1 MKIILTAV
9 NAKYIHSNLA
19 VYTLQ
24 ASAEKAGVFPEIR
37 EFTINQ
43 SKDSMLRSLFLE
55 HADVVCVSCYIWN
68 ISIVEDLITEYHKIS
83 PETKIWLGGPE
94 VSYHAEEMLE
104 QYPFLDG
111 IMKGEGE
118 ITFRELAVYYQ
129 NQENGTEG
137 KTLEEIHGITY
148 RDAEGAIKS
157 NPWRPAMD
165 LSEVDFPYANLK
177 KFENRIIYYES
188 SRGCPFS
195 CSYCLSSIDKR
206 LRFRNLELVKKE
218 LAFFLEHKVPQVKFV
233 DRTFNCKKDHAME
246 IWKFIAEHDNGVTN
260 FHFEIAADILN
271 EEELELL
278 EQMRPG
284 LVQLEIGVQSTNQ
297 DTIKA
302 IHRVMNL
309 DKLRNNVTAIRKC
322 RNIHM
327 HLDLIAGLPYED
339 INSFRK
345 SFNDIYDMKPDN
357 LQLGFLKLL
366 HGSLMR
372 EEKDK
377 YGIVA
382 RDIPPYEVL
391 YTKYLSYDDILKLKQ
406 VEKVLD
412 MYYNSNM
419 FVLSVRYL
427 SGSFD
432 DSFAMYELLSECFE
446 RRYSDGSLPSRNG
459 KFELLYDFAG
469 DYLNE
474 HDMMVFGELLR
485 FDMYLRDN
493 VKSLPECFAFN
504 KDESLRAKKYS
515 GEHKLTKAEHIE
527 IFKINPVEYRDNGNV
542 VCGDTVIYFDYLI
555 RDYDNNATIKILE
568 ETK

>member
-1 MKIILTAV
+1 MNKFLLVAI
-9 NAKYIHSNLA
+9 NSKYIHSNLA
-19 VYTLQ
+19 VYCL
-24 ASAEKAGVFPEIR
+24 KAATAYSDKVYIR
-37 EFTINQ
+37 EFTINNQ
-43 SKDSMLRSLFLE
+43 LE
-55 HADVVCVSCYIWN
+55 DILKNIYLEKPDVIGISCYIWN
-68 ISIVEDLITEYHKIS
+68 INYVKELL
-83 PETKIWLGGPE
+83 PELNKLLPGVKIWLGGPE
-94 VSYHAEEMLE
+94 VSYNTEEYAGRYE
-104 QYPFLDG
+104 NVAG
-111 IMKGEGE
+111 VIKGEGE
-118 ITFRELAVYYQ
+118 AVFKELMDCYMEDRE
-129 NQENGTEG
+129 
-137 KTLEEIHGITY
+137 KDIPSIPGITTVS
-148 RDAEGAIKS
+148 DGKIID
-157 NPWRPAMD
+157 NPCTLVYDMSD
-165 LSEVDFPYANLK
+165 SVMPYYAAGYKEDDYKNK
-177 KFENRIIYYES
+177 IIYYES

-195 CSYCLSSIDKR
+195 CSYCLSSVDKH
-206 LRFRNLELVKKE
+206 LRFRNTELVLTDLKV
-218 LAFFLEHKVPQVKFV
+218 FLDNKVALVKFV
-233 DRTFNCKKDHAME
+233 DRTFNCNREHSRK
-246 IWKFIAEHDNGVTN
+246 ILRFIRDNDNGITS
-260 FHFEIAADILN
+260 FHFEIAADILEDEDIRIMN
-271 EEELELL
+271 SL
-278 EQMRPG
+278 RPG
-284 LVQLEIGVQSTNQ
+284 LIQLEIGVQSTNQ

-309 DKLRNNVTAIRKC
+309 DKLRNNVAAIRKC

-474 HDMMVFGELLR
+474 HDMMVFGEMLR

>member
-1 MKIILTAV
+1 MNKFLLVAI
-9 NAKYIHSNLA
+9 NSKYIHSNLA
-19 VYTLQ
+19 VYCL
-24 ASAEKAGVFPEIR
+24 KAATAYSDKVYIR
-37 EFTINQ
+37 EFTINNQ
-43 SKDSMLRSLFLE
+43 LE
-55 HADVVCVSCYIWN
+55 DILKNIYLEKPDVIGISCYIWN
-68 ISIVEDLITEYHKIS
+68 INYVKELL
-83 PETKIWLGGPE
+83 PELNKLLPGVKIWLGGPE
-94 VSYHAEEMLE
+94 VSYNTEEYAGRYE
-104 QYPFLDG
+104 NVAG
-111 IMKGEGE
+111 VIKGEGE
-118 ITFRELAVYYQ
+118 AVFKELMDCYMEGRE
-129 NQENGTEG
+129 
-137 KTLEEIHGITY
+137 KDIPSIPGITTVS
-148 RDAEGAIKS
+148 DGKIID
-157 NPWRPAMD
+157 NPCTLVYDMSD
-165 LSEVDFPYANLK
+165 SVMPYYAAGYKEDDYKNK
-177 KFENRIIYYES
+177 IIYYES

-195 CSYCLSSIDKR
+195 CSYCLSSVDKH
-206 LRFRNLELVKKE
+206 LRFRNTELVLTDLKV
-218 LAFFLEHKVPQVKFV
+218 FLDNKVALVKFV
-233 DRTFNCKKDHAME
+233 DRTFNCNREHSRK
-246 IWKFIAEHDNGVTN
+246 ILRFIRDNDNGITS
-260 FHFEIAADILN
+260 FHFEIAADIL
-271 EEELELL
+271 EEDIRIMNSL
-278 EQMRPG
+278 RPG
-284 LVQLEIGVQSTNQ
+284 LIQLEIGVQSTNQ

-309 DKLRNNVTAIRKC
+309 DKLRNNVAAIRKC

-474 HDMMVFGELLR
+474 HDMMVFGEMLR

>member
-1 MKIILTAV
+1 MNKFLLVAI
-9 NAKYIHSNLA
+9 NSKYIHSNLA
-19 VYTLQ
+19 VYCL
-24 ASAEKAGVFPEIR
+24 KAATTYSDKVCIK
-37 EFTINQ
+37 EFTINNQ
-43 SKDSMLRSLFLE
+43 LE
-55 HADVVCVSCYIWN
+55 DILKNIYLEKPDVIGISCYIWN
-68 ISIVEDLITEYHKIS
+68 INYVRELL
-83 PETKIWLGGPE
+83 PELNKVLPGVKIWLGGPE
-94 VSYHAEEMLE
+94 VSYNTKEYVGRYENVA
-104 QYPFLDG
+104 G
-111 IMKGEGE
+111 VIKGEGE
-118 ITFRELAVYYQ
+118 AVFKELMDCYMEGRE
-129 NQENGTEG
+129 
-137 KTLEEIHGITY
+137 KDIPSIPGITTVS
-148 RDAEGAIKS
+148 DGKIID
-157 NPWRPAMD
+157 NPCTLVYDMSD
-165 LSEVDFPYANLK
+165 SVMPYYAAGYKEEDYKNK
-177 KFENRIIYYES
+177 IIYYES

-195 CSYCLSSIDKR
+195 CSYCLSSVDKH
-206 LRFRNLELVKKE
+206 LRFRNTELVLSDLKV
-218 LAFFLEHKVPQVKFV
+218 FLDNKVALVKFV
-233 DRTFNCKKDHAME
+233 DRTFNCNREHSRK
-246 IWKFIAEHDNGVTN
+246 ILRFIRDNDNGITS
-260 FHFEIAADILN
+260 FHFEIAADIL
-271 EEELELL
+271 EEEDIRIMNSL
-278 EQMRPG
+278 RPG
-284 LVQLEIGVQSTNQ
+284 LIQLEIGVQSTNQ

-309 DKLRNNVTAIRKC
+309 DKLRKNVEAIRKFQ
-322 RNIHM
+322 NIHM

-339 INSFRK
+339 LKSFRK

-427 SGSFD
+427 SDNFD
-432 DSFAMYELLSECFE
+432 DSFAMYELLSEYFE

-474 HDMMVFGELLR
+474 YDMTIFSEMLR

-493 VKSLPECFAFN
+493 VKSLPECFSFN
-504 KDESLRAKKYS
+504 KDEALRAKKYS

-542 VCGDTVIYFDYLI
+542 VCGDTVIYFDYLM

>member
-1 MKIILTAV
+1 MNKFLLVAI
-9 NAKYIHSNLA
+9 NSKYIHSNLA
-19 VYTLQ
+19 VYCL
-24 ASAEKAGVFPEIR
+24 KAATAYSDKVYIR
-37 EFTINQ
+37 EFTINNQ
-43 SKDSMLRSLFLE
+43 LE
-55 HADVVCVSCYIWN
+55 DILKNIYLEKPDVIGISCYIWN
-68 ISIVEDLITEYHKIS
+68 INYVKELL
-83 PETKIWLGGPE
+83 PELNKLLPGVKIWLGGPE
-94 VSYHAEEMLE
+94 VSYNTEEYAGRYE
-104 QYPFLDG
+104 NVAG
-111 IMKGEGE
+111 VIKGEGE
-118 ITFRELAVYYQ
+118 AVFKELMDCYMEGREEDIPL
-129 NQENGTEG
+129 
-137 KTLEEIHGITY
+137 IPGITTVS
-148 RDAEGAIKS
+148 DGKIID
-157 NPWRPAMD
+157 NPCTLVYDMSD
-165 LSEVDFPYANLK
+165 SVMPYYAAGYKEDDYKNK
-177 KFENRIIYYES
+177 IIYHES

-195 CSYCLSSIDKR
+195 CSYCLSSVDKH
-206 LRFRNLELVKKE
+206 LRFRNTELVLTDLKV
-218 LAFFLEHKVPQVKFV
+218 FLDNKVALVKFV
-233 DRTFNCKKDHAME
+233 DRTFNCNREHSRK
-246 IWKFIAEHDNGVTN
+246 ILRFIRDNDNGITS
-260 FHFEIAADILN
+260 FHFEIAADILEDEDIRIMN
-271 EEELELL
+271 SL
-278 EQMRPG
+278 RPG
-284 LVQLEIGVQSTNQ
+284 LIQLEIGVQSTNQ

-309 DKLRNNVTAIRKC
+309 DKLRNNVAAIRKC

-474 HDMMVFGELLR
+474 HDMMVFGEMLR

>member
-1 MKIILTAV
+1 MNKFLLVAI
-9 NAKYIHSNLA
+9 NSKYIHSNLA
-19 VYTLQ
+19 VYCL
-24 ASAEKAGVFPEIR
+24 KAATAYSDKVYIR
-37 EFTINQ
+37 EFTINNQ
-43 SKDSMLRSLFLE
+43 LE
-55 HADVVCVSCYIWN
+55 DILKNIYLEKPDVIGISCYIWN
-68 ISIVEDLITEYHKIS
+68 INCVKELL
-83 PETKIWLGGPE
+83 PELNKLLPGVKIWLGGPE
-94 VSYHAEEMLE
+94 VSYNTEEYAGRYE
-104 QYPFLDG
+104 NVAG
-111 IMKGEGE
+111 VIKGEGE
-118 ITFRELAVYYQ
+118 AVFKELMDCYMEGRE
-129 NQENGTEG
+129 
-137 KTLEEIHGITY
+137 KDIPSIPGITTVS
-148 RDAEGAIKS
+148 DGKIID
-157 NPWRPAMD
+157 NPCTLVYDMSD
-165 LSEVDFPYANLK
+165 SVIPYYAAGYKEDDYKNK
-177 KFENRIIYYES
+177 IIYYES

-195 CSYCLSSIDKR
+195 CSYCLSSVDKH
-206 LRFRNLELVKKE
+206 LRFRNTELVLTDLKV
-218 LAFFLEHKVPQVKFV
+218 FLDNKVALVKFV
-233 DRTFNCKKDHAME
+233 DRTFNCNREHSRK
-246 IWKFIAEHDNGVTN
+246 ILRFIRDNDNGITS
-260 FHFEIAADILN
+260 FHFEIAADILEDEDIRIMN
-271 EEELELL
+271 SL
-278 EQMRPG
+278 RPG
-284 LVQLEIGVQSTNQ
+284 LIQLEIGVQSTNQ

-309 DKLRNNVTAIRKC
+309 DKLRNNVAAIRKC

-427 SGSFD
+427 FGSFD

-474 HDMMVFGELLR
+474 HDMMVFGEMLR

>member
-1 MKIILTAV
+1 MNKFLLVAI
-9 NAKYIHSNLA
+9 NSKYIHSNLA
-19 VYTLQ
+19 VYCL
-24 ASAEKAGVFPEIR
+24 KAATAYSDKVYIR
-37 EFTINQ
+37 EFTINNQ
-43 SKDSMLRSLFLE
+43 LE
-55 HADVVCVSCYIWN
+55 DILKNIYLEKPDVIGISCYIWN
-68 ISIVEDLITEYHKIS
+68 INYVKELL
-83 PETKIWLGGPE
+83 PELNKVLPGVKIWLGGPE
-94 VSYHAEEMLE
+94 VSYNTEEYAGRYE
-104 QYPFLDG
+104 NVAG
-111 IMKGEGE
+111 VIKGEGE
-118 ITFRELAVYYQ
+118 AVFKELMDCYMEGREKDIPSIPGITTVSD
-129 NQENGTEG
+129 G
-137 KTLEEIHGITY
+137 KIIDNPCTLEY
-148 RDAEGAIKS
+148 DMS
-157 NPWRPAMD
+157 DSVM
-165 LSEVDFPYANLK
+165 PYYAAGYKEDDYKNK
-177 KFENRIIYYES
+177 IIYYES

-195 CSYCLSSIDKR
+195 CSYCLSSVDKH
-206 LRFRNLELVKKE
+206 LRFRNTELVLTDLKV
-218 LAFFLEHKVPQVKFV
+218 FLDNKVALVKFV
-233 DRTFNCKKDHAME
+233 DRTFNCNREHSRK
-246 IWKFIAEHDNGVTN
+246 ILRFIRDNDNGITS
-260 FHFEIAADILN
+260 FHFEIAADILEDEDIRIMN
-271 EEELELL
+271 SL
-278 EQMRPG
+278 RPG
-284 LVQLEIGVQSTNQ
+284 LIQLEIGVQSTNQ

-446 RRYSDGSLPSRNG
+446 RRYSDGSLQSRNG

-474 HDMMVFGELLR
+474 HDMMVFGEMLR

>member
-1 MKIILTAV
+1 MNKFLLVAI
-9 NAKYIHSNLA
+9 NSKYIHSNLA
-19 VYTLQ
+19 VYCL
-24 ASAEKAGVFPEIR
+24 KAATAYSDKVYIR
-37 EFTINQ
+37 EFTINNQ
-43 SKDSMLRSLFLE
+43 LE
-55 HADVVCVSCYIWN
+55 DILKNIYLEKPDVIGISCYIWN
-68 ISIVEDLITEYHKIS
+68 INYVKELL
-83 PETKIWLGGPE
+83 PELNKLLPGVKIWLGGPE
-94 VSYHAEEMLE
+94 VSYNTEEYAGRYE
-104 QYPFLDG
+104 NVAG
-111 IMKGEGE
+111 VIKGEGE
-118 ITFRELAVYYQ
+118 AVFKELMDCYMEGRE
-129 NQENGTEG
+129 
-137 KTLEEIHGITY
+137 KDIPSIPGITTVS
-148 RDAEGAIKS
+148 DGKIID
-157 NPWRPAMD
+157 NPCTLVYDMSD
-165 LSEVDFPYANLK
+165 SVMPYYVAGYKEDDYKNK
-177 KFENRIIYYES
+177 IIYYES

-195 CSYCLSSIDKR
+195 CSYCLSSVDKH
-206 LRFRNLELVKKE
+206 LRFRNTELVLTDLKV
-218 LAFFLEHKVPQVKFV
+218 FLDNKVALVKFV
-233 DRTFNCKKDHAME
+233 DRTFNCNREHSRK
-246 IWKFIAEHDNGVTN
+246 ILRFIRDNDNGITS
-260 FHFEIAADILN
+260 FHFEIAADILEDEDIRIMN
-271 EEELELL
+271 SL
-278 EQMRPG
+278 RPG
-284 LVQLEIGVQSTNQ
+284 LIQLEIGVQSTNQ

-309 DKLRNNVTAIRKC
+309 DKLRNNVAAIRKC

-474 HDMMVFGELLR
+474 HDMMVFGEMLR

>member
-1 MKIILTAV
+1 MNKFLLVAI
-9 NAKYIHSNLA
+9 NSKYIHSNLA
-19 VYTLQ
+19 VYCL
-24 ASAEKAGVFPEIR
+24 KAATAYSDKVYIR
-37 EFTINQ
+37 EFTINNQ
-43 SKDSMLRSLFLE
+43 LE
-55 HADVVCVSCYIWN
+55 DILKNIYLEKPDVIGISCYIWN
-68 ISIVEDLITEYHKIS
+68 INCVKELL
-83 PETKIWLGGPE
+83 PELNKLLPGVKIWLGGPE
-94 VSYHAEEMLE
+94 VSYNTEEYAGRYE
-104 QYPFLDG
+104 NVAG
-111 IMKGEGE
+111 VIKGEGE
-118 ITFRELAVYYQ
+118 AVFKELMDCYMEGRE
-129 NQENGTEG
+129 
-137 KTLEEIHGITY
+137 KDIPSIPGITTVS
-148 RDAEGAIKS
+148 DGKIID
-157 NPWRPAMD
+157 NPCTLVYDMSD
-165 LSEVDFPYANLK
+165 SVMPYYAAGYKEDDYKNK
-177 KFENRIIYYES
+177 IIYYES

-195 CSYCLSSIDKR
+195 CSYCLSSVDKH
-206 LRFRNLELVKKE
+206 LRFRNTELVLTDLKV
-218 LAFFLEHKVPQVKFV
+218 FLDNKVALVKFV
-233 DRTFNCKKDHAME
+233 DRTFNCNREHSRK
-246 IWKFIAEHDNGVTN
+246 ILRFIRDNDNGITS
-260 FHFEIAADILN
+260 FHFEIAADILEDEDIRIMN
-271 EEELELL
+271 SL
-278 EQMRPG
+278 RPG
-284 LVQLEIGVQSTNQ
+284 LIQLEIGVQSTNQ

-309 DKLRNNVTAIRKC
+309 DKLRNNVAAIRKC

-474 HDMMVFGELLR
+474 HDMMVFGEMLR

>member
-1 MKIILTAV
+1 MNKFLLVAI
-9 NAKYIHSNLA
+9 NSKYIHSNLA
-19 VYTLQ
+19 VYCL
-24 ASAEKAGVFPEIR
+24 KAATAYSDKVYIR
-37 EFTINQ
+37 EFTINNQ
-43 SKDSMLRSLFLE
+43 LE
-55 HADVVCVSCYIWN
+55 DILKNIYLEKPDVIGISCYIWN
-68 ISIVEDLITEYHKIS
+68 INYVKELL
-83 PETKIWLGGPE
+83 PELNKVLPGVKIWLGGPE
-94 VSYHAEEMLE
+94 VSYNTEEYAGRYE
-104 QYPFLDG
+104 NVAG
-111 IMKGEGE
+111 VIKGEGE
-118 ITFRELAVYYQ
+118 AAFKELMDCYMEGRE
-129 NQENGTEG
+129 
-137 KTLEEIHGITY
+137 KDISSIPGITTVS
-148 RDAEGAIKS
+148 DGKIID
-157 NPWRPAMD
+157 NPCTLVYDMSD
-165 LSEVDFPYANLK
+165 SVMPYYAAGYKEDDYKNK
-177 KFENRIIYYES
+177 IIYYES

-195 CSYCLSSIDKR
+195 CSYCLSSVDKH
-206 LRFRNLELVKKE
+206 LRFRNTELVLTDLKV
-218 LAFFLEHKVPQVKFV
+218 FLDNKVALVKFV
-233 DRTFNCKKDHAME
+233 DRTFNCNREHSRK
-246 IWKFIAEHDNGVTN
+246 ILRFIRDNDNGITS
-260 FHFEIAADILN
+260 FHFEIAADIL
-271 EEELELL
+271 EEEDIRIMNSL
-278 EQMRPG
+278 RPG
-284 LVQLEIGVQSTNQ
+284 LIQLEIGVQSTNQ

-309 DKLRNNVTAIRKC
+309 DKLRNNVAAIRKC

-474 HDMMVFGELLR
+474 HDMMVFGEMLR

>member
-1 MKIILTAV
+1 MNKFLLVAI
-9 NAKYIHSNLA
+9 NSKYIHSNLA
-19 VYTLQ
+19 VYCL
-24 ASAEKAGVFPEIR
+24 KAATAYSDKVYIR
-37 EFTINQ
+37 EFTINNQ
-43 SKDSMLRSLFLE
+43 LE
-55 HADVVCVSCYIWN
+55 DILKNIYLEKPDVIGISCYIWN
-68 ISIVEDLITEYHKIS
+68 INYVKELL
-83 PETKIWLGGPE
+83 PELNKVLPGVKIWLGGPE
-94 VSYHAEEMLE
+94 VSYNTEEYAGRYE
-104 QYPFLDG
+104 NVAG
-111 IMKGEGE
+111 VIKGEGE
-118 ITFRELAVYYQ
+118 AVFKKLMDCYMEGRE
-129 NQENGTEG
+129 
-137 KTLEEIHGITY
+137 KDIPSIPGITTVS
-148 RDAEGAIKS
+148 DGKIID
-157 NPWRPAMD
+157 NPCTLVYDMSD
-165 LSEVDFPYANLK
+165 SVMPYYAAGYKEDDYKNK
-177 KFENRIIYYES
+177 IIYYES

-195 CSYCLSSIDKR
+195 CSYCLSSVDKH
-206 LRFRNLELVKKE
+206 LRFRNTERVLTDLKV
-218 LAFFLEHKVPQVKFV
+218 FLDNKVALVKFV
-233 DRTFNCKKDHAME
+233 DRTFNCNREHSRK
-246 IWKFIAEHDNGVTN
+246 ILRFIRDNDNGITS
-260 FHFEIAADILN
+260 FHFEIAADILEDEDIRIMN
-271 EEELELL
+271 SL
-278 EQMRPG
+278 RPG
-284 LVQLEIGVQSTNQ
+284 LIQLEIGVQSTNQ

-309 DKLRNNVTAIRKC
+309 DKLRNNVAAIRKC

-459 KFELLYDFAG
+459 KFELLYDFAV

-474 HDMMVFGELLR
+474 HDMMVFGEMLR

>member
-1 MKIILTAV
+1 MNKFLLVAI
-9 NAKYIHSNLA
+9 NSKYIHSNLA
-19 VYTLQ
+19 VYCL
-24 ASAEKAGVFPEIR
+24 KAATAYSDKVYIR
-37 EFTINQ
+37 EFTINNQ
-43 SKDSMLRSLFLE
+43 LE
-55 HADVVCVSCYIWN
+55 DILKNIYLEKPDVIGISCYIWN
-68 ISIVEDLITEYHKIS
+68 INYVKELL
-83 PETKIWLGGPE
+83 PELNKLLPGVKIWLGGPE
-94 VSYHAEEMLE
+94 VSYNTEEYAGRYE
-104 QYPFLDG
+104 NVAG
-111 IMKGEGE
+111 VIKGEGE
-118 ITFRELAVYYQ
+118 AVFKELMDCYMEGRE
-129 NQENGTEG
+129 ED
-137 KTLEEIHGITY
+137 IPSIPGITTVS
-148 RDAEGAIKS
+148 DGKIID
-157 NPWRPAMD
+157 NPCTLVYDMSD
-165 LSEVDFPYANLK
+165 SVMPYYAAGYKEDDYKNK
-177 KFENRIIYYES
+177 IIYYES

-195 CSYCLSSIDKR
+195 CSYCLSSVDKH
-206 LRFRNLELVKKE
+206 LRFRNTELVLTDLKV
-218 LAFFLEHKVPQVKFV
+218 FLDNKVALVKFV
-233 DRTFNCKKDHAME
+233 DRTFNCNREHSRK
-246 IWKFIAEHDNGVTN
+246 ILRFIRDNDNGITS
-260 FHFEIAADILN
+260 FHFEIAADILEDEDIRIMN
-271 EEELELL
+271 SL
-278 EQMRPG
+278 RPG
-284 LVQLEIGVQSTNQ
+284 LIQLEIGVQSTNQ

-309 DKLRNNVTAIRKC
+309 DKLRNNVAAIRKC

-474 HDMMVFGELLR
+474 HDMMVFGEMLR

-527 IFKINPVEYRDNGNV
+527 IFKINPVEYWDNGNV

>member
-1 MKIILTAV
+1 MNKFLLVAI
-9 NAKYIHSNLA
+9 NSKYIYSNLA
-19 VYTLQ
+19 VYCL
-24 ASAEKAGVFPEIR
+24 KAATAYSDKVYIR
-37 EFTINQ
+37 EFTINNQ
-43 SKDSMLRSLFLE
+43 LE
-55 HADVVCVSCYIWN
+55 DILKNIYLEKPDVIGISCYIWN
-68 ISIVEDLITEYHKIS
+68 INYVKELL
-83 PETKIWLGGPE
+83 PELNKVLPGVKIWLGGPE
-94 VSYHAEEMLE
+94 VSYNTEEYAGRYE
-104 QYPFLDG
+104 NVAG
-111 IMKGEGE
+111 VIKGEGE
-118 ITFRELAVYYQ
+118 AVFKELMDCYMEGRE
-129 NQENGTEG
+129 
-137 KTLEEIHGITY
+137 KDIPFIPGITTVS
-148 RDAEGAIKS
+148 DGKIID
-157 NPWRPAMD
+157 NPCTLVYDMSD
-165 LSEVDFPYANLK
+165 SVMPYYAAGYNEDDYK
-177 KFENRIIYYES
+177 NKIIYYES

-195 CSYCLSSIDKR
+195 CSYCLSSVDKH
-206 LRFRNLELVKKE
+206 LRFRNTELVLTDLKV
-218 LAFFLEHKVPQVKFV
+218 FLDNKVALVKFV
-233 DRTFNCKKDHAME
+233 DRTFNCNREHSRK
-246 IWKFIAEHDNGVTN
+246 ILRFIRDNDNGITS
-260 FHFEIAADILN
+260 FHFEIAADILEDEDIRIMN
-271 EEELELL
+271 SL
-278 EQMRPG
+278 RPG
-284 LVQLEIGVQSTNQ
+284 LIQLEIGVQSTNQ

-357 LQLGFLKLL
+357 LQLCFLKLL

-474 HDMMVFGELLR
+474 HDMMVFGEMLR

>member
-1 MKIILTAV
+1 MNKFLLVAI
-9 NAKYIHSNLA
+9 NSKYIHSNLA
-19 VYTLQ
+19 VYCL
-24 ASAEKAGVFPEIR
+24 KAATAYSDKVYIR
-37 EFTINQ
+37 EFTINNQ
-43 SKDSMLRSLFLE
+43 LE
-55 HADVVCVSCYIWN
+55 DILKNIYLEKPDVIGISCYIWN
-68 ISIVEDLITEYHKIS
+68 ISYVKELLPDLNKVL
-83 PETKIWLGGPE
+83 PGVKIWLGGPE
-94 VSYHAEEMLE
+94 VSYNTGEYAGRYENVA
-104 QYPFLDG
+104 G
-111 IMKGEGE
+111 VIKGEGE
-118 ITFRELAVYYQ
+118 AVFKELMDCYM
-129 NQENGTEG
+129 EG
-137 KTLEEIHGITY
+137 RKKDIPLIPGITTVS
-148 RDAEGAIKS
+148 DGKIID
-157 NPWRPAMD
+157 NPCTLVYDMSD
-165 LSEVDFPYANLK
+165 SVMPYYAAGYKEDDYKNK
-177 KFENRIIYYES
+177 IIYYES

-195 CSYCLSSIDKR
+195 CSYCLSSVDKH
-206 LRFRNLELVKKE
+206 LRFRNTELVLTDLKV
-218 LAFFLEHKVPQVKFV
+218 FLDNKVALVKFV
-233 DRTFNCKKDHAME
+233 DRTFNCNREHSRK
-246 IWKFIAEHDNGVTN
+246 ILRFIRDNDNGITS
-260 FHFEIAADILN
+260 FHFEIAADILEDEDIRIMN
-271 EEELELL
+271 SL
-278 EQMRPG
+278 RPG
-284 LVQLEIGVQSTNQ
+284 LIQLEIGVQSTNQ

-474 HDMMVFGELLR
+474 HDMMVFGEMLR

>member
-1 MKIILTAV
+1 MNKFLLVAI
-9 NAKYIHSNLA
+9 NSKYIHSNLA
-19 VYTLQ
+19 VYCL
-24 ASAEKAGVFPEIR
+24 KAATAYSDKVCIK
-37 EFTINQ
+37 EFTINNQ
-43 SKDSMLRSLFLE
+43 LE
-55 HADVVCVSCYIWN
+55 DILKNIYLEKPDVIGISCYIWN
-68 ISIVEDLITEYHKIS
+68 INYVRELL
-83 PETKIWLGGPE
+83 PELNKVLPGVKIWLGGPE
-94 VSYHAEEMLE
+94 VSYNTEEYVGRYE
-104 QYPFLDG
+104 NVAG
-111 IMKGEGE
+111 VIKGEGE
-118 ITFRELAVYYQ
+118 AIFKELMDCYMEGRE
-129 NQENGTEG
+129 
-137 KTLEEIHGITY
+137 KDIPSIPGITTVS
-148 RDAEGAIKS
+148 DGKIID
-157 NPWRPAMD
+157 NPCTLVYDMSD
-165 LSEVDFPYANLK
+165 SVMPYYAAGYKEEDYKNK
-177 KFENRIIYYES
+177 IIYYES

-195 CSYCLSSIDKR
+195 CSYCLSSVDKH
-206 LRFRNLELVKKE
+206 LRFRNTELVLSDLKV
-218 LAFFLEHKVPQVKFV
+218 FLDNKVALVKFV
-233 DRTFNCKKDHAME
+233 DRTFNCNREHSRK
-246 IWKFIAEHDNGVTN
+246 ILRFIRDNDNGITS
-260 FHFEIAADILN
+260 FHFEIAADILEDEDIRIMN
-271 EEELELL
+271 SL
-278 EQMRPG
+278 RPG
-284 LVQLEIGVQSTNQ
+284 LIQLEIGVQSTNQ

-309 DKLRNNVTAIRKC
+309 DKLRNNVSAIRKMQ
-322 RNIHM
+322 NIHM

-339 INSFRK
+339 LKSFRK

-427 SGSFD
+427 SGNFD
-432 DSFAMYELLSECFE
+432 DSFAMYEMLSVYFE
-446 RRYSDGSLPSRNG
+446 KRYSDGSLPSRNG

-474 HDMMVFGELLR
+474 HDMTVFGEMLR

-493 VKSLPECFAFN
+493 VKSLPECFSFN
-504 KDESLRAKKYS
+504 KDEALRAKKYS

>member
-1 MKIILTAV
+1 MNKFLLVAI
-9 NAKYIHSNLA
+9 NSKYIHSNLA
-19 VYTLQ
+19 VYCL
-24 ASAEKAGVFPEIR
+24 KAATAYSDKVYIR
-37 EFTINQ
+37 EFTINNQ
-43 SKDSMLRSLFLE
+43 LE
-55 HADVVCVSCYIWN
+55 DILKNIYLEKPDVIGISCYIWN
-68 ISIVEDLITEYHKIS
+68 INYVKELL
-83 PETKIWLGGPE
+83 PELNKVLPGVKIWLGGPE
-94 VSYHAEEMLE
+94 VSYNTEEYAGRYE
-104 QYPFLDG
+104 NVAG
-111 IMKGEGE
+111 VIKGEGE
-118 ITFRELAVYYQ
+118 AVFKELMDCYMEDRE
-129 NQENGTEG
+129 
-137 KTLEEIHGITY
+137 KDIPSIPGITTVS
-148 RDAEGAIKS
+148 DGKIID
-157 NPWRPAMD
+157 NPCTLVYDMSD
-165 LSEVDFPYANLK
+165 SVMPYYAAGYKEDDYKNK
-177 KFENRIIYYES
+177 IIYYES

-195 CSYCLSSIDKR
+195 CSYCLSSVDKH
-206 LRFRNLELVKKE
+206 LRFRNTELVLTDLKV
-218 LAFFLEHKVPQVKFV
+218 FLDNKVALVKFV
-233 DRTFNCKKDHAME
+233 DRTFNCNREHSRK
-246 IWKFIAEHDNGVTN
+246 ILRFIRDNDNGITS
-260 FHFEIAADILN
+260 FHFEIAADILEDEDIRIMN
-271 EEELELL
+271 SL
-278 EQMRPG
+278 RPG
-284 LVQLEIGVQSTNQ
+284 LIQLEIGVQSTNQ

>member
-1 MKIILTAV
+1 MNKFLLVAI
-9 NAKYIHSNLA
+9 NSKYIHSNLA
-19 VYTLQ
+19 VYCL
-24 ASAEKAGVFPEIR
+24 KAATAYSDKVYIR
-37 EFTINQ
+37 EFTINNQ
-43 SKDSMLRSLFLE
+43 LE
-55 HADVVCVSCYIWN
+55 DILKNIYLEKPDVIGISCYIWN
-68 ISIVEDLITEYHKIS
+68 INYVKELL
-83 PETKIWLGGPE
+83 PELNKVLPGVKIWLGGPE
-94 VSYHAEEMLE
+94 VSYNTEEYAGRYE
-104 QYPFLDG
+104 NVAG
-111 IMKGEGE
+111 VIKGEGE
-118 ITFRELAVYYQ
+118 AVFKELMDCYMEDRE
-129 NQENGTEG
+129 
-137 KTLEEIHGITY
+137 KDIPSIPGITTVS
-148 RDAEGAIKS
+148 DGKIID
-157 NPWRPAMD
+157 NPCTLVYDMSD
-165 LSEVDFPYANLK
+165 SVMPYYAAGYKEDDYKNK
-177 KFENRIIYYES
+177 IIYYES

-195 CSYCLSSIDKR
+195 CSYCLSSVDKH
-206 LRFRNLELVKKE
+206 LRFRNTELVLTDLKV
-218 LAFFLEHKVPQVKFV
+218 FLDNKVALVKFV
-233 DRTFNCKKDHAME
+233 DRTFNCNREHSRK
-246 IWKFIAEHDNGVTN
+246 ILRFIRDNDNGITS
-260 FHFEIAADILN
+260 FHFEIAADILEDEDIRIMN
-271 EEELELL
+271 SL
-278 EQMRPG
+278 RPG
-284 LVQLEIGVQSTNQ
+284 LIQLEIGVQSTNQ

-474 HDMMVFGELLR
+474 HDMMVFGEMLR

-515 GEHKLTKAEHIE
+515 GEHKLIKAEHIE

>member
-1 MKIILTAV
+1 MLP
-9 NAKYIHSNLA
+9 
-19 VYTLQ
+19 
-24 ASAEKAGVFPEIR
+24 GV
-37 EFTINQ
+37 
-43 SKDSMLRSLFLE
+43 
-55 HADVVCVSCYIWN
+55 
-68 ISIVEDLITEYHKIS
+68 
-83 PETKIWLGGPE
+83 KIWLGGPE
-94 VSYHAEEMLE
+94 VSYNTEEYAGRYE
-104 QYPFLDG
+104 NVAG
-111 IMKGEGE
+111 VIKGEGE
-118 ITFRELAVYYQ
+118 AVFKELMDCYMEGRE
-129 NQENGTEG
+129 
-137 KTLEEIHGITY
+137 KDIPFIPGITTVS
-148 RDAEGAIKS
+148 DGKIID
-157 NPWRPAMD
+157 NPCTLVYDMSD
-165 LSEVDFPYANLK
+165 SVMPYYAAGYKEDDYKNK
-177 KFENRIIYYES
+177 IIYYES

-195 CSYCLSSIDKR
+195 CSYCLSSVDKH
-206 LRFRNLELVKKE
+206 LRFRNTELVLTDLKV
-218 LAFFLEHKVPQVKFV
+218 FLDNKGALVKFV
-233 DRTFNCKKDHAME
+233 DRTFNCNREHSRK
-246 IWKFIAEHDNGVTN
+246 ILRFIRDNDNGITS
-260 FHFEIAADILN
+260 FHFEIAADILEDEDIRIMN
-271 EEELELL
+271 SL
-278 EQMRPG
+278 RPG
-284 LVQLEIGVQSTNQ
+284 LIQLEIGVQSTNQ

-474 HDMMVFGELLR
+474 HDMMVFGEMLR

>member
-1 MKIILTAV
+1 MNKFLLVAI
-9 NAKYIHSNLA
+9 NSKYIHSNLA
-19 VYTLQ
+19 VYCL
-24 ASAEKAGVFPEIR
+24 KAATAYSDKVYIR
-37 EFTINQ
+37 EFTINNQ
-43 SKDSMLRSLFLE
+43 LE
-55 HADVVCVSCYIWN
+55 DILKNIYLEKPDVIGISCYIWN
-68 ISIVEDLITEYHKIS
+68 INYVKELL
-83 PETKIWLGGPE
+83 PELNKLLPGVKIWLGGPE
-94 VSYHAEEMLE
+94 VSYNTEEYAGRYE
-104 QYPFLDG
+104 NVAG
-111 IMKGEGE
+111 VIKGEGE
-118 ITFRELAVYYQ
+118 AVFKELMDCYMEGRE
-129 NQENGTEG
+129 
-137 KTLEEIHGITY
+137 KDIPSIPGITTVS
-148 RDAEGAIKS
+148 DGKIID
-157 NPWRPAMD
+157 NPCTLVYDMSD
-165 LSEVDFPYANLK
+165 SVMPYYAAGYKEDDYKNK
-177 KFENRIIYYES
+177 IIYYES

-195 CSYCLSSIDKR
+195 CSYFLSSVDKH
-206 LRFRNLELVKKE
+206 LRFRNTELVLTDLKV
-218 LAFFLEHKVPQVKFV
+218 FLDNKVALVKFV
-233 DRTFNCKKDHAME
+233 DRTFNCNREHSRK
-246 IWKFIAEHDNGVTN
+246 ILRFIRDNDNGITS
-260 FHFEIAADILN
+260 FHFEIAADIL
-271 EEELELL
+271 EEEDIRIMNSL
-278 EQMRPG
+278 RPG
-284 LVQLEIGVQSTNQ
+284 LIQLEIGVQSTNQ

-309 DKLRNNVTAIRKC
+309 DKLRNNVAAIRKC

-419 FVLSVRYL
+419 FVLSVRYFF
-427 SGSFD
+427 GGFD

-474 HDMMVFGELLR
+474 HDMMVFGEMLR

>member
-1 MKIILTAV
+1 MNKFLLVAI
-9 NAKYIHSNLA
+9 NSKYIHSNLA
-19 VYTLQ
+19 VYCL
-24 ASAEKAGVFPEIR
+24 KAATAYSDKVYIR
-37 EFTINQ
+37 EFTINNQ
-43 SKDSMLRSLFLE
+43 LE
-55 HADVVCVSCYIWN
+55 DILKNIYLEKPDVIGISCYIWN
-68 ISIVEDLITEYHKIS
+68 INYVKELL
-83 PETKIWLGGPE
+83 PELNKVLPGVKIWLGGPE
-94 VSYHAEEMLE
+94 VSYNTEEYAGRYE
-104 QYPFLDG
+104 NVAG
-111 IMKGEGE
+111 VIKGEGE
-118 ITFRELAVYYQ
+118 AVFKELMDCYMEGRE
-129 NQENGTEG
+129 
-137 KTLEEIHGITY
+137 KDIPFIPGITTVS
-148 RDAEGAIKS
+148 DGKIID
-157 NPWRPAMD
+157 NPCTLVYDMSD
-165 LSEVDFPYANLK
+165 SVMPYYAAGYNEDDYK
-177 KFENRIIYYES
+177 NKIIYYES

-195 CSYCLSSIDKR
+195 CSYCLSSVDKH
-206 LRFRNLELVKKE
+206 LRFRNTELVLTDLKV
-218 LAFFLEHKVPQVKFV
+218 FLDNKVALVKFV
-233 DRTFNCKKDHAME
+233 DRTFNCNREHSRK
-246 IWKFIAEHDNGVTN
+246 ILRFIRDNDNGITS
-260 FHFEIAADILN
+260 FHFEIAADILEDEDIRIMN
-271 EEELELL
+271 SL
-278 EQMRPG
+278 RPG
-284 LVQLEIGVQSTNQ
+284 LIQLEIGVQSTNQ

-327 HLDLIAGLPYED
+327 HLDLIVGLPYED

-459 KFELLYDFAG
+459 KFELLYDFAR

-474 HDMMVFGELLR
+474 HDMMVFGEMLR

>member
-1 MKIILTAV
+1 M
-9 NAKYIHSNLA
+9 N
-19 VYTLQ
+19 
-24 ASAEKAGVFPEIR
+24 
-37 EFTINQ
+37 
-43 SKDSMLRSLFLE
+43 SL
-55 HADVVCVSCYIWN
+55 
-68 ISIVEDLITEYHKIS
+68 
-83 PETKIWLGGPE
+83 
-94 VSYHAEEMLE
+94 
-104 QYPFLDG
+104 
-111 IMKGEGE
+111 
-118 ITFRELAVYYQ
+118 
-129 NQENGTEG
+129 
-137 KTLEEIHGITY
+137 
-148 RDAEGAIKS
+148 
-157 NPWRPAMD
+157 
-165 LSEVDFPYANLK
+165 
-177 KFENRIIYYES
+177 
-188 SRGCPFS
+188 
-195 CSYCLSSIDKR
+195 
-206 LRFRNLELVKKE
+206 
-218 LAFFLEHKVPQVKFV
+218 
-233 DRTFNCKKDHAME
+233 
-246 IWKFIAEHDNGVTN
+246 
-260 FHFEIAADILN
+260 
-271 EEELELL
+271 
-278 EQMRPG
+278 RPG
-284 LVQLEIGVQSTNQ
+284 LIQLEIGVQSTNQ

-474 HDMMVFGELLR
+474 HDMMVFGEMLR

>member
-1 MKIILTAV
+1 MNKFLLVAI
-9 NAKYIHSNLA
+9 NSKYIHSNLA
-19 VYTLQ
+19 VYCL
-24 ASAEKAGVFPEIR
+24 KAATAYSDKVYIR
-37 EFTINQ
+37 EFTINNQ
-43 SKDSMLRSLFLE
+43 LE
-55 HADVVCVSCYIWN
+55 DILKNIYLEKPDVIGISCYIWN
-68 ISIVEDLITEYHKIS
+68 INYVKELL
-83 PETKIWLGGPE
+83 PELNKVLPGVKIWLGGPE
-94 VSYHAEEMLE
+94 VSYNTEEYAGRYE
-104 QYPFLDG
+104 NVAG
-111 IMKGEGE
+111 VIKGEGE
-118 ITFRELAVYYQ
+118 AVFKELMDCYMEGRE
-129 NQENGTEG
+129 
-137 KTLEEIHGITY
+137 KDIPSIPGITTVS
-148 RDAEGAIKS
+148 DGKIID
-157 NPWRPAMD
+157 NPCTLVYDMSD
-165 LSEVDFPYANLK
+165 SVMPYYAAGYKEDDYKNK
-177 KFENRIIYYES
+177 IIYYES

-195 CSYCLSSIDKR
+195 CSYCLSSVDKH
-206 LRFRNLELVKKE
+206 LRFRNTELVLTDLKV
-218 LAFFLEHKVPQVKFV
+218 FLDNKVALVKFV
-233 DRTFNCKKDHAME
+233 DRTFNCNREHSRK
-246 IWKFIAEHDNGVTN
+246 ILRFIRDNDNGITS
-260 FHFEIAADILN
+260 FHFEIAADILEDEDIRIMN
-271 EEELELL
+271 SL
-278 EQMRPG
+278 RPG
-284 LVQLEIGVQSTNQ
+284 LIQLEIGVQSTNQ

-322 RNIHM
+322 WNIHM

-474 HDMMVFGELLR
+474 HDMMVFGEMLR

>member
-1 MKIILTAV
+1 MNKFLLVAI
-9 NAKYIHSNLA
+9 NSKYIHSNLA
-19 VYTLQ
+19 VYCL
-24 ASAEKAGVFPEIR
+24 KAATAYSDKVYIR
-37 EFTINQ
+37 EFTINNQ
-43 SKDSMLRSLFLE
+43 LE
-55 HADVVCVSCYIWN
+55 DILKNIYLEKPDVIGISCYIWN
-68 ISIVEDLITEYHKIS
+68 INYVKELL
-83 PETKIWLGGPE
+83 PELNKVLPGVKIWLGGPE
-94 VSYHAEEMLE
+94 VSYNTEEYAGRYE
-104 QYPFLDG
+104 NVAG
-111 IMKGEGE
+111 VIKGEGE
-118 ITFRELAVYYQ
+118 AVFKELMDCYMEGRE
-129 NQENGTEG
+129 
-137 KTLEEIHGITY
+137 KDIPSIPGITTVS
-148 RDAEGAIKS
+148 DGKIID
-157 NPWRPAMD
+157 NPCTLVYDMSD
-165 LSEVDFPYANLK
+165 SVMPYYAAGYKEDDYKNK
-177 KFENRIIYYES
+177 IIYYES

-195 CSYCLSSIDKR
+195 CSYCLSSVDKH
-206 LRFRNLELVKKE
+206 LRFRNTELVLTDLKV
-218 LAFFLEHKVPQVKFV
+218 FLDNKVALVKFV
-233 DRTFNCKKDHAME
+233 DRTFNCNREHSRK
-246 IWKFIAEHDNGVTN
+246 ILRFIRDNDNGITS
-260 FHFEIAADILN
+260 FHFEIAADILEDEDIRIMN
-271 EEELELL
+271 SL
-278 EQMRPG
+278 RPG
-284 LVQLEIGVQSTNQ
+284 LIQLEIGVQSTNQ

-542 VCGDTVIYFDYLI
+542 VGGDTVIYFDYLI

-568 ETK
+568 EIK

>member
-1 MKIILTAV
+1 MNKFLLVAI
-9 NAKYIHSNLA
+9 NSKYIHSNLA
-19 VYTLQ
+19 VYCL
-24 ASAEKAGVFPEIR
+24 KAATAYSDKVCIK
-37 EFTINQ
+37 EFTINNQ
-43 SKDSMLRSLFLE
+43 FEDILKNIYLE
-55 HADVVCVSCYIWN
+55 KPDVIGISCYIWN
-68 ISIVEDLITEYHKIS
+68 INYVRELL
-83 PETKIWLGGPE
+83 PELNKVLPGVKIWLGGPE
-94 VSYHAEEMLE
+94 VSYNTEEYVGRYE
-104 QYPFLDG
+104 NVAG
-111 IMKGEGE
+111 VIKGEGE
-118 ITFRELAVYYQ
+118 AVFKELMDCYMEGRE
-129 NQENGTEG
+129 ND
-137 KTLEEIHGITY
+137 IPSIPGITTVSDG
-148 RDAEGAIKS
+148 RIID
-157 NPWRPAMD
+157 NPCTLVYDMSD
-165 LSEVDFPYANLK
+165 SVMPYYAAGYKEEDYKNK
-177 KFENRIIYYES
+177 IIYYES

-195 CSYCLSSIDKR
+195 CSYCLSSVDKH
-206 LRFRNLELVKKE
+206 LRFRNTELVLSDLKV
-218 LAFFLEHKVPQVKFV
+218 FLDNKVALVKFV
-233 DRTFNCKKDHAME
+233 DRTFNCNREHSRK
-246 IWKFIAEHDNGVTN
+246 ILRFIRDNDNGITS
-260 FHFEIAADILN
+260 FHFEIAADILEDEDIRIMN
-271 EEELELL
+271 SL
-278 EQMRPG
+278 RPG
-284 LVQLEIGVQSTNQ
+284 LIQLEIGVQSTNQ

-309 DKLRNNVTAIRKC
+309 DKLRNNVSAIRKMQ
-322 RNIHM
+322 NIHM

-339 INSFRK
+339 LKSFRK

-427 SGSFD
+427 SGNFD
-432 DSFAMYELLSECFE
+432 DSFAMYEMLSVYFE
-446 RRYSDGSLPSRNG
+446 KRYSDGSLPSRNG

-474 HDMMVFGELLR
+474 HDMTVFGEMLR

-493 VKSLPECFAFN
+493 VKSLPECFSFN
-504 KDESLRAKKYS
+504 KDEALRAKKYS

>member
-1 MKIILTAV
+1 MNKFLLVAI
-9 NAKYIHSNLA
+9 NSKYIHSNLA
-19 VYTLQ
+19 VYCL
-24 ASAEKAGVFPEIR
+24 KAATAYSDKVCIR
-37 EFTINQ
+37 EFTINNQ
-43 SKDSMLRSLFLE
+43 LE
-55 HADVVCVSCYIWN
+55 DILKNIYLEKPDVIGISCYIWN
-68 ISIVEDLITEYHKIS
+68 INYVKELL
-83 PETKIWLGGPE
+83 PELNKLLPGVKIWLGGPE
-94 VSYHAEEMLE
+94 VSYNTEEYAGRYE
-104 QYPFLDG
+104 NVAG
-111 IMKGEGE
+111 VIKGEGE
-118 ITFRELAVYYQ
+118 AVFKELMDCYM
-129 NQENGTEG
+129 EG
-137 KTLEEIHGITY
+137 RGKDIPSIPGITTVS
-148 RDAEGAIKS
+148 DGKIID
-157 NPWRPAMD
+157 NPCTLVYDMSD
-165 LSEVDFPYANLK
+165 SVMPYYAAGYKEDDYKNK
-177 KFENRIIYYES
+177 IIYYES

-195 CSYCLSSIDKR
+195 CSYCLSSVDKH
-206 LRFRNLELVKKE
+206 LRFRNTELVLTDLKV
-218 LAFFLEHKVPQVKFV
+218 FLDNKVALVKFV
-233 DRTFNCKKDHAME
+233 DRTFNCNREHSRK
-246 IWKFIAEHDNGVTN
+246 ILRFIRDNDNGITS
-260 FHFEIAADILN
+260 FHFEIAADIL
-271 EEELELL
+271 EEEDIRIMNSL
-278 EQMRPG
+278 RPG
-284 LVQLEIGVQSTNQ
+284 LIQLEIGVQSTNQ

-309 DKLRNNVTAIRKC
+309 DKLRNNVAAIRKC

-474 HDMMVFGELLR
+474 HDMMVFGEMLR

>member
-1 MKIILTAV
+1 MNKFLLVAI
-9 NAKYIHSNLA
+9 NSKYIHSNLA
-19 VYTLQ
+19 VYCL
-24 ASAEKAGVFPEIR
+24 KAATAYSDKVYIR
-37 EFTINQ
+37 EFTINNQ
-43 SKDSMLRSLFLE
+43 LE
-55 HADVVCVSCYIWN
+55 DILKNIYLEKPDVIGISCYIWN
-68 ISIVEDLITEYHKIS
+68 INCVKELL
-83 PETKIWLGGPE
+83 PELNKLLPGVKIWLGGPE
-94 VSYHAEEMLE
+94 VSYNTEEYAGRYE
-104 QYPFLDG
+104 NVAG
-111 IMKGEGE
+111 VIKGEGE
-118 ITFRELAVYYQ
+118 AVFKELMDCYMEGRE
-129 NQENGTEG
+129 
-137 KTLEEIHGITY
+137 KDIPSIPGITTVS
-148 RDAEGAIKS
+148 DGKIID
-157 NPWRPAMD
+157 NPCTLVYDMSD
-165 LSEVDFPYANLK
+165 SVMPYYAAGYKEDDYKNK
-177 KFENRIIYYES
+177 IIYYES

-195 CSYCLSSIDKR
+195 CSYCLSSVDKH
-206 LRFRNLELVKKE
+206 LRFRNTELVLTDLKV
-218 LAFFLEHKVPQVKFV
+218 FLDNKVALVKFV
-233 DRTFNCKKDHAME
+233 DRTFNCNREHSRK
-246 IWKFIAEHDNGVTN
+246 ILRFIRDNDNGITS
-260 FHFEIAADILN
+260 FHFEIAADILEDEDIRIMN
-271 EEELELL
+271 SL
-278 EQMRPG
+278 RPG
-284 LVQLEIGVQSTNQ
+284 LIQLEIGVQSTNQ

-474 HDMMVFGELLR
+474 HDMMVFGEMLR

>member
-1 MKIILTAV
+1 MNKFLLVAI
-9 NAKYIHSNLA
+9 NSKYIHSNLA
-19 VYTLQ
+19 VYCL
-24 ASAEKAGVFPEIR
+24 KAATAYSDKVYIR
-37 EFTINQ
+37 EFTINNQ
-43 SKDSMLRSLFLE
+43 LE
-55 HADVVCVSCYIWN
+55 DILKNIYLEKPDVIGISCYIWN
-68 ISIVEDLITEYHKIS
+68 INYVKELL
-83 PETKIWLGGPE
+83 PELNKVLPGVKIWLGGPE
-94 VSYHAEEMLE
+94 VSYNTEEYAGRYE
-104 QYPFLDG
+104 NVAG
-111 IMKGEGE
+111 VIKGEGE
-118 ITFRELAVYYQ
+118 AVFKELMDCYMEGREKDIPSIPGITTVSD
-129 NQENGTEG
+129 G
-137 KTLEEIHGITY
+137 KIIDNPYTLEY
-148 RDAEGAIKS
+148 DMS
-157 NPWRPAMD
+157 DSVM
-165 LSEVDFPYANLK
+165 PYYAAGYKEDDYKNK
-177 KFENRIIYYES
+177 IIYYES

-195 CSYCLSSIDKR
+195 CSYCLSSVDKH
-206 LRFRNLELVKKE
+206 LRFRNTELVLTDLKV
-218 LAFFLEHKVPQVKFV
+218 FLDNKVALVKFV
-233 DRTFNCKKDHAME
+233 DRTFNCNREHSRK
-246 IWKFIAEHDNGVTN
+246 ILRFIRDNDNGITS
-260 FHFEIAADILN
+260 FHFEIAADILEDEDIRIMN
-271 EEELELL
+271 SL
-278 EQMRPG
+278 RPG
-284 LVQLEIGVQSTNQ
+284 LIQLEIGVQSTNQ

-427 SGSFD
+427 SGSFG
-432 DSFAMYELLSECFE
+432 DSFAMYEMLSECFE

>member
-1 MKIILTAV
+1 MNKFLLVAI
-9 NAKYIHSNLA
+9 NSKYIHSNLA
-19 VYTLQ
+19 VYCL
-24 ASAEKAGVFPEIR
+24 KAATAYSDKVYIR
-37 EFTINQ
+37 EFTINNQ
-43 SKDSMLRSLFLE
+43 LE
-55 HADVVCVSCYIWN
+55 DILKNIYLEKPDVIGISCYIWN
-68 ISIVEDLITEYHKIS
+68 INYVKELL
-83 PETKIWLGGPE
+83 PELNKVLPGVKIWLGGPE
-94 VSYHAEEMLE
+94 VSYNTEEYAGRYE
-104 QYPFLDG
+104 NVAG
-111 IMKGEGE
+111 VIKGEGE
-118 ITFRELAVYYQ
+118 AVFKELMDCYMEGRE
-129 NQENGTEG
+129 
-137 KTLEEIHGITY
+137 KDIPSIPGITTVS
-148 RDAEGAIKS
+148 DGKIID
-157 NPWRPAMD
+157 NPCTLVYDMSD
-165 LSEVDFPYANLK
+165 SVMPYYAAGYKEDDYKNK
-177 KFENRIIYYES
+177 IIYYES

-195 CSYCLSSIDKR
+195 CSYCLSSVDKH
-206 LRFRNLELVKKE
+206 LRFRNTELVLTDLKV
-218 LAFFLEHKVPQVKFV
+218 FLDNKVALVKFV
-233 DRTFNCKKDHAME
+233 DRTFNCNREHSRK
-246 IWKFIAEHDNGVTN
+246 ILRFIRDNDNGITS
-260 FHFEIAADILN
+260 FHFEIAADILEDEDIRIMN
-271 EEELELL
+271 SL
-278 EQMRPG
+278 RPG
-284 LVQLEIGVQSTNQ
+284 LIQLEIGVQSTNQ

-432 DSFAMYELLSECFE
+432 ASFAMYELLSECFE

-474 HDMMVFGELLR
+474 HDMMVFGEMLR

>member
-1 MKIILTAV
+1 MNKFLLVAI
-9 NAKYIHSNLA
+9 NSKYIHSNLA
-19 VYTLQ
+19 VYCL
-24 ASAEKAGVFPEIR
+24 KAATAYSDKVYIR
-37 EFTINQ
+37 EFTINNQ
-43 SKDSMLRSLFLE
+43 LE
-55 HADVVCVSCYIWN
+55 DILKNIYLEKPDVIGISCYIWN
-68 ISIVEDLITEYHKIS
+68 INCVKELL
-83 PETKIWLGGPE
+83 PELNKLLPGVKIWLGGPE
-94 VSYHAEEMLE
+94 VSYNTEEYAGRYE
-104 QYPFLDG
+104 NVAG
-111 IMKGEGE
+111 VIKGEGE
-118 ITFRELAVYYQ
+118 AVFKELMDCYMEGRE
-129 NQENGTEG
+129 
-137 KTLEEIHGITY
+137 KDIPSIPGITTVS
-148 RDAEGAIKS
+148 DGKIID
-157 NPWRPAMD
+157 NPCTLVYDMSD
-165 LSEVDFPYANLK
+165 SVMPYYAAGYKEDDYKNK
-177 KFENRIIYYES
+177 IIYYES

-195 CSYCLSSIDKR
+195 CSYCLSSVDKH
-206 LRFRNLELVKKE
+206 LRFRNTELVLTDLKV
-218 LAFFLEHKVPQVKFV
+218 FLDNKVALVKFV
-233 DRTFNCKKDHAME
+233 DRTFNCNREHSRK
-246 IWKFIAEHDNGVTN
+246 ILRFIRDNDNGITS
-260 FHFEIAADILN
+260 FHFEIAADIL
-271 EEELELL
+271 EEEDIRIMNSL
-278 EQMRPG
+278 RPG
-284 LVQLEIGVQSTNQ
+284 LIQLEIGVQSTNQ

-309 DKLRNNVTAIRKC
+309 DKLRNNVAAIRKC

-474 HDMMVFGELLR
+474 HDMMVFGEMLR

>member
-1 MKIILTAV
+1 MNKFLLVAI
-9 NAKYIHSNLA
+9 NSKYIHSNLA
-19 VYTLQ
+19 VYCL
-24 ASAEKAGVFPEIR
+24 KAATAYSDKVYIR
-37 EFTINQ
+37 EFTINNQ
-43 SKDSMLRSLFLE
+43 LE
-55 HADVVCVSCYIWN
+55 DILKNIYLEKPDVIGISCYIWN
-68 ISIVEDLITEYHKIS
+68 INCVKELL
-83 PETKIWLGGPE
+83 PELNKLLPGVKIWLGGPE
-94 VSYHAEEMLE
+94 VSYNTEEYAGRYE
-104 QYPFLDG
+104 NVAG
-111 IMKGEGE
+111 VIKGEGE
-118 ITFRELAVYYQ
+118 AVFKELMDCYMEGRE
-129 NQENGTEG
+129 
-137 KTLEEIHGITY
+137 KDIPSIPGITTVS
-148 RDAEGAIKS
+148 DGKIID
-157 NPWRPAMD
+157 NPCTLVYDMSD
-165 LSEVDFPYANLK
+165 SVMPYYAAGYKEDDYKNK
-177 KFENRIIYYES
+177 IIYYES

-195 CSYCLSSIDKR
+195 CSYCLSSVDKH
-206 LRFRNLELVKKE
+206 LRFRNTELVLTDLKV
-218 LAFFLEHKVPQVKFV
+218 FLDNKVALVKFV
-233 DRTFNCKKDHAME
+233 DRTFNCNREHSRK
-246 IWKFIAEHDNGVTN
+246 ILRFIRDNDNGITS
-260 FHFEIAADILN
+260 FHFEIAADILEDEDIRIMN
-271 EEELELL
+271 SL
-278 EQMRPG
+278 RPG
-284 LVQLEIGVQSTNQ
+284 LIQLEIGVQSTNQ

-474 HDMMVFGELLR
+474 HDMMVFGEMLR

-493 VKSLPECFAFN
+493 AKSLPECFAFN

>member
-1 MKIILTAV
+1 MNKFLLVAI
-9 NAKYIHSNLA
+9 NSKYIHSNLA
-19 VYTLQ
+19 VYCL
-24 ASAEKAGVFPEIR
+24 KAATAYSDKVYIR
-37 EFTINQ
+37 EFTINNQ
-43 SKDSMLRSLFLE
+43 LE
-55 HADVVCVSCYIWN
+55 DILKNIYLEKPDVIGISCYIWN
-68 ISIVEDLITEYHKIS
+68 INYVKELL
-83 PETKIWLGGPE
+83 PELNKLLPGVKIWLGGPE
-94 VSYHAEEMLE
+94 VSYNTEEYAGRYE
-104 QYPFLDG
+104 NVAG
-111 IMKGEGE
+111 VIKGEGE
-118 ITFRELAVYYQ
+118 AVFKELMDCYMEGRE
-129 NQENGTEG
+129 
-137 KTLEEIHGITY
+137 KDIPSIPGITTVS
-148 RDAEGAIKS
+148 DGKIID
-157 NPWRPAMD
+157 NPCTLVYDMSD
-165 LSEVDFPYANLK
+165 SVMPYYAAGYKEDDYKNK
-177 KFENRIIYYES
+177 IIYYES

-195 CSYCLSSIDKR
+195 CSYCLSSVDKH
-206 LRFRNLELVKKE
+206 LRFRNTELVLTDLKV
-218 LAFFLEHKVPQVKFV
+218 FLDNKVALVKFV
-233 DRTFNCKKDHAME
+233 DRTFNCNREHSRK
-246 IWKFIAEHDNGVTN
+246 ILRFIRDNDNGITS
-260 FHFEIAADILN
+260 FHFEIAADILEDEDIRIMN
-271 EEELELL
+271 SL
-278 EQMRPG
+278 RPG
-284 LVQLEIGVQSTNQ
+284 LIQLEIGVQSTNQ

-427 SGSFD
+427 SGSFV
-432 DSFAMYELLSECFE
+432 DSFVMYELLSECFE

-474 HDMMVFGELLR
+474 HDMMVFGEMLR

>member
-1 MKIILTAV
+1 MNKFLLVAI
-9 NAKYIHSNLA
+9 NSKYIHSNLA
-19 VYTLQ
+19 VYCLKVAT
-24 ASAEKAGVFPEIR
+24 AYSDKVYIR
-37 EFTINQ
+37 EFTINNQ
-43 SKDSMLRSLFLE
+43 LE
-55 HADVVCVSCYIWN
+55 DILKNIYLEKPDVIGISCYIWN
-68 ISIVEDLITEYHKIS
+68 INCVKELL
-83 PETKIWLGGPE
+83 PELNKLLPGVKIWLGGPE
-94 VSYHAEEMLE
+94 VSYNTEEYAGRYE
-104 QYPFLDG
+104 NVAG
-111 IMKGEGE
+111 VIKGEGE
-118 ITFRELAVYYQ
+118 AVFKELMDCYMEGRE
-129 NQENGTEG
+129 
-137 KTLEEIHGITY
+137 KDIPSIPGITTVS
-148 RDAEGAIKS
+148 DGKIID
-157 NPWRPAMD
+157 NPCTLVYDMSD
-165 LSEVDFPYANLK
+165 SVMPYYAAGYKEDDYKNK
-177 KFENRIIYYES
+177 IIYYES

-195 CSYCLSSIDKR
+195 CSYCLSSVDKH
-206 LRFRNLELVKKE
+206 LRFRNTELVLTDLKV
-218 LAFFLEHKVPQVKFV
+218 FLDNKVALVKFV
-233 DRTFNCKKDHAME
+233 DRTFNCNREHSRK
-246 IWKFIAEHDNGVTN
+246 ILRFIRDNDNGITS
-260 FHFEIAADILN
+260 FHFEIAADILEDEDIRIMN
-271 EEELELL
+271 SL
-278 EQMRPG
+278 RPG
-284 LVQLEIGVQSTNQ
+284 LIQLEIGVQSTNQ

-474 HDMMVFGELLR
+474 HDMMVFGEMLR

>member
-1 MKIILTAV
+1 MNKFLLVAI
-9 NAKYIHSNLA
+9 NSKYIHSNLA
-19 VYTLQ
+19 VYCL
-24 ASAEKAGVFPEIR
+24 KAATAYSDKVYIR
-37 EFTINQ
+37 EFTINNQ
-43 SKDSMLRSLFLE
+43 LE
-55 HADVVCVSCYIWN
+55 DILKNIYLEKPDVIGISCYIWN
-68 ISIVEDLITEYHKIS
+68 INYVKELL
-83 PETKIWLGGPE
+83 PELNKVLPGVKIWLGGPE
-94 VSYHAEEMLE
+94 VSYNTEEYAGRYE
-104 QYPFLDG
+104 NVAG
-111 IMKGEGE
+111 VIKGEGE
-118 ITFRELAVYYQ
+118 AVFKELMDCYMEGREKDIPFIPEITTVSDGKIIDNPCTLVY
-129 NQENGTEG
+129 
-137 KTLEEIHGITY
+137 
-148 RDAEGAIKS
+148 DMS
-157 NPWRPAMD
+157 DSVM
-165 LSEVDFPYANLK
+165 PYYAAGYKEDDYKNK
-177 KFENRIIYYES
+177 IIYYES

-195 CSYCLSSIDKR
+195 CSYCLSSVDKH
-206 LRFRNLELVKKE
+206 LRFRNTELVLTDLKV
-218 LAFFLEHKVPQVKFV
+218 FLDNKVALVKFV
-233 DRTFNCKKDHAME
+233 DRTFNCNREHSRK
-246 IWKFIAEHDNGVTN
+246 ILRFIRDNDNGITS
-260 FHFEIAADILN
+260 FHFEIAADILEDEDIRIMN
-271 EEELELL
+271 SL
-278 EQMRPG
+278 RPG
-284 LVQLEIGVQSTNQ
+284 LIQLEIGVQSTNQ

-474 HDMMVFGELLR
+474 HDMMVFGEMLR

>member
-1 MKIILTAV
+1 MNKFLLVAI
-9 NAKYIHSNLA
+9 NSKYIHSNLA
-19 VYTLQ
+19 VYCL
-24 ASAEKAGVFPEIR
+24 KAATAYSDKVYIR
-37 EFTINQ
+37 EFTINNQ
-43 SKDSMLRSLFLE
+43 LE
-55 HADVVCVSCYIWN
+55 DILKNIYLEKPDVIGISCYIWN
-68 ISIVEDLITEYHKIS
+68 INYVKELL
-83 PETKIWLGGPE
+83 PELNKVLPGVKIWLGGPE
-94 VSYHAEEMLE
+94 VSYNTEEYAGRYE
-104 QYPFLDG
+104 NVAG
-111 IMKGEGE
+111 VIKGEGE
-118 ITFRELAVYYQ
+118 AVFKKLMDCYMEGRE
-129 NQENGTEG
+129 
-137 KTLEEIHGITY
+137 KDIPSIPGITTVS
-148 RDAEGAIKS
+148 DGKIID
-157 NPWRPAMD
+157 NPCTLVYDMSD
-165 LSEVDFPYANLK
+165 SVMPYYAAGYKEDDYKNK
-177 KFENRIIYYES
+177 IIYYES

-195 CSYCLSSIDKR
+195 CSYCLSSVDKH
-206 LRFRNLELVKKE
+206 LRFRNTERVLTDLKV
-218 LAFFLEHKVPQVKFV
+218 FLDNKVALVKFV
-233 DRTFNCKKDHAME
+233 DRTFNCNREHSRK
-246 IWKFIAEHDNGVTN
+246 ILRFIRDNDNGITS
-260 FHFEIAADILN
+260 FHFEIAADILEDEDIRIMN
-271 EEELELL
+271 SL
-278 EQMRPG
+278 RPG
-284 LVQLEIGVQSTNQ
+284 LIQLEIGVQSTNQ

-309 DKLRNNVTAIRKC
+309 DKLRNNVAAIRKC

-474 HDMMVFGELLR
+474 HDMMVFGEMLR

>member
-1 MKIILTAV
+1 MNKFLLVAI
-9 NAKYIHSNLA
+9 NSKYIHSNLA
-19 VYTLQ
+19 VYCL
-24 ASAEKAGVFPEIR
+24 KAATAYSDKVYIR
-37 EFTINQ
+37 EFTINNQ
-43 SKDSMLRSLFLE
+43 LE
-55 HADVVCVSCYIWN
+55 DILKNIYLEKPDVIGISCYIWN
-68 ISIVEDLITEYHKIS
+68 INYVKELL
-83 PETKIWLGGPE
+83 PELNKVLPGVKIWLGGPE
-94 VSYHAEEMLE
+94 VSYNTEEYAGRYE
-104 QYPFLDG
+104 NVAG
-111 IMKGEGE
+111 VIKGEGE
-118 ITFRELAVYYQ
+118 AVFKELMDCYMEGRE
-129 NQENGTEG
+129 
-137 KTLEEIHGITY
+137 KDISSIPGITTVS
-148 RDAEGAIKS
+148 DGKIID
-157 NPWRPAMD
+157 NPCTLVYDMSD
-165 LSEVDFPYANLK
+165 SVMPYYAAGYKEDDYKNK
-177 KFENRIIYYES
+177 IIYYES

-195 CSYCLSSIDKR
+195 CSYCLSSVDKH
-206 LRFRNLELVKKE
+206 LRFRNTELVLTDLKV
-218 LAFFLEHKVPQVKFV
+218 FLDNKVALVKFV
-233 DRTFNCKKDHAME
+233 DRTFNCNREHSRK
-246 IWKFIAEHDNGVTN
+246 ILRFIRDNDNGITS
-260 FHFEIAADILN
+260 FHFEIAADIL
-271 EEELELL
+271 EEDIRIMNSL
-278 EQMRPG
+278 RPG
-284 LVQLEIGVQSTNQ
+284 LIQLEIGVQSTNQ

-309 DKLRNNVTAIRKC
+309 DKLRNNVAAIRKC

-377 YGIVA
+377 YGVVA

-474 HDMMVFGELLR
+474 HDMMVFGEMLR